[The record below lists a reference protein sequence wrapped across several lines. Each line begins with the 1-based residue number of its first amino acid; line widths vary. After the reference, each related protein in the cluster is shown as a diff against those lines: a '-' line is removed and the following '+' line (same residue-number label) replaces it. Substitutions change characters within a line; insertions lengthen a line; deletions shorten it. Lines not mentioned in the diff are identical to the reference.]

1 LHNAAL
7 ICKFAF
13 ISRGRAVVARRAHN
27 PKVAGSSPALATITI
42 KRLYY
47 YSVTVF
53 LYLSMSK
60 RIFYPLFLLL
70 IPLIGMTITDEINWS
85 PFDFIIMGSLLI
97 FLSIGIN
104 FVSNRTKNLKNRV
117 LYIGILVI
125 IFMLIWAELAV
136 GLFGTPFAGS

>member
-1 LHNAAL
+1 
-7 ICKFAF
+7 
-13 ISRGRAVVARRAHN
+13 
-27 PKVAGSSPALATITI
+27 
-42 KRLYY
+42 
-47 YSVTVF
+47 
-53 LYLSMSK
+53 MSK

-85 PFDFIIMGSLLI
+85 PFDFFTMGSLLI
-97 FLSIGIN
+97 LLGIGIN

>member
-1 LHNAAL
+1 MGCSPLWP
-7 ICKFAF
+7 
-13 ISRGRAVVARRAHN
+13 ISEQRGEMN
-27 PKVAGSSPALATITI
+27 PTPATKTI

-47 YSVTVF
+47 YSVAVF

-70 IPLIGMTITDEINWS
+70 IPLIGMGITDEINWS

-97 FLSIGIN
+97 SLSIGIN
-104 FVSNRTKNLKNRV
+104 FVSTRVKNLKNRV
-117 LYIGILVI
+117 LYIGILVL

-136 GLFGTPFAGS
+136 GVFGTPFAGN